1 MNKRKIC
8 VVTSTRAE
16 YGILKP
22 LLAEIDAD
30 SSLNLQLVVTGTH
43 LSEKY
48 GETYKEIEKDG
59 FKIDA
64 KITMNLNDD
73 SNVALSLAMAQLQ
86 SDITKIFFELKPDI
100 IVILGDRYEIL
111 SVATA
116 AMMLHIP
123 LAHVHG
129 GELTEGAMDDSIRH
143 AVTKLSHL
151 HFTSTQEYAQRVIQ
165 LGEQPKRV
173 FNVGSLAVE
182 QIKKLPLL
190 SKEELEESIKFHFGK
205 KNLLVT
211 YHPET
216 LSILSPQEQFQELLN
231 ALDVLENTKIIF
243 TKANADAGG
252 AIINTIIDKYV
263 TKNKNKAI
271 AFTSLGQLRYF
282 STIKYIDA
290 VVGNSS
296 SGILEVPSFHKPTIN
311 IGDRQKGRT
320 QASSI
325 LNAPLSSQKIKEAIE
340 KVYKKD
346 FLFQNIHSTNPYERD
361 HTSVKIKE
369 VLKITSLNT
378 LLQKRFYD
386 LHCSLENVSL

>member
-123 LAHVHG
+123 LAHIHG

-165 LGEQPKRV
+165 LGEQQKRV

-182 QIKKLPLL
+182 QIKKLSLL
-190 SKEELEESIKFHFGK
+190 SKEELEESIKFCFGK

-216 LSILSPQEQFQELLN
+216 LSMLSPQEQFQELLN

-252 AIINTIIDKYV
+252 AIINTMIDKYI

-320 QASSI
+320 QAGSI
-325 LNAPLSSQKIKEAIE
+325 LNTNIRQENIQQAIHRA
-340 KVYKKD
+340 YNQD
-346 FLFQNIHSTNPYERD
+346 FLQKLQNISNPYEGEE
-361 HTSVKIKE
+361 TSKRIKE
-369 VLKITSLNT
+369 VLQNATLDS
-378 LLQKRFYD
+378 LLQKQFYTIPRS
-386 LHCSLENVSL
+386 HYESI

>member
-1 MNKRKIC
+1 MSKRKIC

-22 LLAEIDAD
+22 LLAEIYAD
-30 SSLNLQLVVTGTH
+30 DSLILQLVVTGTH

-48 GETYKEIEKDG
+48 GATYTEIEADG
-59 FKIDA
+59 FTIDA
-64 KITMNLNDD
+64 KITMNLDND
-73 SNVALSLAMAQLQ
+73 SNVTLSLAMAQLQ
-86 SDITKIFFELKPDI
+86 SDITKTFSELKPDI

-111 SVATA
+111 SVATV

-123 LAHVHG
+123 LAHIHG

-151 HFTSTQEYAQRVIQ
+151 HFTSTQEYAQRVTQ

-190 SKEELEESIKFHFGK
+190 SKKELEKSLAFKFGK
-205 KNLLVT
+205 KNILVT

-216 LSILSPQEQFQELLN
+216 LSELLPQEQFQELLN
-231 ALDVLENTKIIF
+231 ALDELKDTKIIF
-243 TKANADAGG
+243 TNANADSGG
-252 AIINTIIDKYV
+252 AIINTMIEDYIQKNSDKAV
-263 TKNKNKAI
+263 
-271 AFTSLGQLRYF
+271 AFNSLGQLRYF
-282 STIKYIDA
+282 STIKYVDA

-311 IGDRQKGRT
+311 IGERQKGRT
-320 QASSI
+320 QPKSI
-325 LNAPLSSQKIKEAIE
+325 VNAKLSQDDIKKAI
-340 KVYKKD
+340 YKAYDED
-346 FLFQNIHSTNPYERD
+346 FLQIIKDVRNPYELEG
-361 HTSVKIKE
+361 TSIKIKK
-369 VLKITSLNT
+369 VLQNEAIDSI
-378 LLQKRFYD
+378 LQKKFYD
-386 LHCSLENVSL
+386 IKEGCYE

>member
-8 VVTSTRAE
+8 LVTTTRAE

-22 LLAEIDAD
+22 LLTNIDAED
-30 SSLNLQLVVTGTH
+30 TLTLQLVVTGTH
-43 LSEKY
+43 LSKKY

-64 KITMNLNDD
+64 KIAMNLDDD
-73 SNVALSLAMAQLQ
+73 SNESLSLAMAQLQ
-86 SDITKIFFELKPDI
+86 SDITKVFADLKPAI
-100 IVILGDRYEIL
+100 VVILGDRYEIL
-111 SVATA
+111 TVATA

-123 LAHVHG
+123 LAHIHG

-165 LGEQPKRV
+165 LGEDPRRV
-173 FNVGSLAVE
+173 FYVGSLAVE

-190 SKEELEESIKFHFGK
+190 SKEELEKSLAFSFGE

-216 LSILSPQEQFQELLN
+216 LSKLSPQAQFQELLS
-231 ALDVLENTKIIF
+231 AIETLKDTKIIF

-252 AIINTIIDKYV
+252 AIINTMIEEYVQKNSDKAV
-263 TKNKNKAI
+263 V
-271 AFTSLGQLRYF
+271 FSSLGQLRYF
-282 STIKYIDA
+282 STIKYVDA

-296 SGILEVPSFHKPTIN
+296 SGILEVPSFGKPTIN
-311 IGDRQKGRT
+311 IGQRQKGRT
-320 QASSI
+320 QALSI
-325 LNAPLSSQKIKEAIE
+325 INVKILQEDIKKAICKVYDKEFLQTMQNVTNPYALEGTSQKI
-340 KVYKKD
+340 
-346 FLFQNIHSTNPYERD
+346 Q
-361 HTSVKIKE
+361 E
-369 VLKITSLNT
+369 VLRSVALDS
-378 LLQKRFYD
+378 LLQKKFYD
-386 LHCSLENVSL
+386 IKKGRYE